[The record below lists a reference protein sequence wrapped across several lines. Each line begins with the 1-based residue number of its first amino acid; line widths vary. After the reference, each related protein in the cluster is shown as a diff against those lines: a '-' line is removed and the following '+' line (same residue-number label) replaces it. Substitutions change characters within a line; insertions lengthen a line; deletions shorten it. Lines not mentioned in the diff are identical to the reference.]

1 MTPILDII
9 KSMNSETCRPCGDH
23 DRSHFKDYSP
33 VSAISASRR
42 PTFDA
47 VNVL

>member
-9 KSMNSETCRPCGDH
+9 KSMNSDTCHPCGDQG
-23 DRSHFKDYSP
+23 RSYFNYYSP

-42 PTFDA
+42 PTFDS
-47 VNVL
+47 

>member
-9 KSMNSETCRPCGDH
+9 KSMNSDTCRPRGDQG
-23 DRSHFKDYSP
+23 RSHFKDYSL

-47 VNVL
+47 MNAL